1 MYYENELY
9 HYGVKGMRW
18 GVRRNRPTSSTYNKV
33 QSAKAAKKQAK
44 KQYSKDYN
52 SARAYST
59 RHLITQFTGGKNQ
72 KEADRRWNKAIDSAS
87 TLNAATK
94 DYRAAKKER
103 KTAIKETTKKLN
115 SEATRGEKL
124 TYSDA
129 VRKKAAKY
137 IVDNDMS
144 VAEATKKAK
153 GDAWRNSAMMVGAYA
168 GVKVASLA
176 VKQISN
182 SRSSANPGNLLAERN
197 PINLRPDQWRYV

>member
-1 MYYENELY
+1 MYYDNELY

-18 GVRRNRPTSSTYNKV
+18 GVRRDRPKSATYNKV
-33 QSAKAAKKQAK
+33 QSVKAAKKQAQ
-44 KQYSKDYN
+44 KQYSKDYHSAYAY
-52 SARAYST
+52 SAR
-59 RHLITQFTGGKNQ
+59 HPITQFTGKNK
-72 KEADRRWNKAIDSAS
+72 KEANKRWNKAIDSADAM
-87 TLNAATK
+87 NAAK
-94 DYRAAKKER
+94 REYKAAKKER

-115 SEATRGEKL
+115 SKATRGEKF
-124 TYSDA
+124 TYNDA

-153 GDAWRNSAMMVGAYA
+153 GDAWRNTAMMVGAYA

-176 VKQISN
+176 VKQMTN
-182 SRSSANPGNLLAERN
+182 NKSSVNPANLLAERN